1 MSDGRTDH
9 SGRDFFSRPCDTRI
23 LTTVNDADKDM
34 NHDQISPVVD
44 RLTALGRHPLAPAV
58 QSAHLRAIAATT
70 PLPRRRTGR
79 RVGAAAGL
87 IIAMTGLSTG
97 LAAAKVD
104 AGPIS
109 AAGRGLA
116 GIVGVEIKSGT
127 VTHGTVRYYGE
138 DCIPVASG
146 QGTKNRGQYLKW
158 IRENRP
164 EMLDA
169 AKASNCGK
177 PIGSTEP
184 HDDGEKN

>member
-1 MSDGRTDH
+1 M
-9 SGRDFFSRPCDTRI
+9 
-23 LTTVNDADKDM
+23 NDADKDM
-34 NHDQISPVVD
+34 THDHISSVVD
-44 RLTALGRHPLAPAV
+44 RLNAFGRRPVAPAV
-58 QSAHLRAIAATT
+58 LSAHLRAMAATT

-79 RVGAAAGL
+79 RVGVAAGF
-87 IIAMTGLSTG
+87 IIAMIGLSTG

-109 AAGRGLA
+109 AAGRGMA
-116 GIVGVEIKSGT
+116 GIVGVEINSGT

-146 QGTKNRGQYLKW
+146 QGAKNRGQYLKW
-158 IRENRP
+158 VRENRP

-184 HDDGEKN
+184 HDDGDKN